1 MTSEGI
7 VDSVKISI
15 EYGAPAKRG
24 RMIWG
29 GLRPWDEWWM
39 PGADL
44 ATTITTSAPL
54 MVADLRVPAGD
65 HTIYTIPSET
75 KPVLMINRETGQFH
89 TRYNPRQD
97 LGRVPLT
104 LKMLTEPVEQLTFAI
119 EPNPAGGG
127 WLKLIWDDREY
138 SVVIGAVKPR

>member
-1 MTSEGI
+1 MRRIGLVFLVVVSISAAALHAAQTAPLSPRVTSEGI

-65 HTIYTIPSET
+65 HTSI
-75 KPVLMINRETGQFH
+75 RF
-89 TRYNPRQD
+89 
-97 LGRVPLT
+97 
-104 LKMLTEPVEQLTFAI
+104 
-119 EPNPAGGG
+119 PA
-127 WLKLIWDDREY
+127 RR
-138 SVVIGAVKPR
+138 SPC